1 MIGEKNKQLLKL
13 WWFVPSALIAGAVNG
28 LLGAGG
34 GIIMLYLIKYCLE
47 REYGGE
53 SAQKDAFASVVA
65 VMLPVSVISSLSYG
79 AKGNIDMD
87 RMGNLI
93 LPALIGGMI
102 GAYLTH
108 KLPSRIIRGIFAFLV
123 VVSGVRMIM

>member
-53 SAQKDAFASVVA
+53 AAQKDAFASVVA

-108 KLPSRIIRGIFAFLV
+108 KLPSRIIRGIFALLV